1 MKFCPFTDNPIL
13 FTQVELKSTIEI
25 LHEEQE
31 RIVKIETIKKSLEV
45 EVKVITDSIHNF
57 NAKGIKNLPFS

>member
-1 MKFCPFTDNPIL
+1 MKL
-13 FTQVELKSTIEI
+13 QVELKSTIEI

-45 EVKVITDSIHNF
+45 EVKVRR
-57 NAKGIKNLPFS
+57 

>member
-1 MKFCPFTDNPIL
+1 MFSTTTNFYPI
-13 FTQVELKSTIEI
+13 FQVELKHTVEL

-45 EVKVITDSIHNF
+45 EVKV
-57 NAKGIKNLPFS
+57 L